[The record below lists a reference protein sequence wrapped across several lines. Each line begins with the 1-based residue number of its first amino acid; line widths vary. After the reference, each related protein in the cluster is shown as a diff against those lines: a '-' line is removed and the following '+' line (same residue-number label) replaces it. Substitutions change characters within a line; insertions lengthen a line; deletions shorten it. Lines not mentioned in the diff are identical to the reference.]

1 MFGENNFFLNNI
13 KYIFLYSRFSYLISV
28 ELKIIKIL
36 NGISF
41 HEKNV

>member
-1 MFGENNFFLNNI
+1 MFGENNFLIILSIF
-13 KYIFLYSRFSYLISV
+13 FLYSRFFYLISV